1 MEFLFY
7 TLFFLS
13 ALLLVLVIL
22 LQEGKGG
29 GLSDAFGG
37 AGAETFGVRSGGIN
51 RFTFGVFGVFV
62 LSAMALHWMASDP
75 LKGSVMQGVP
85 GVESPETLP
94 VGSGEAGGTGG
105 TGSPVPPPAGS

>member
-13 ALLLVLVIL
+13 SLLLVLVIL

-62 LSAMALHWMASDP
+62 LSAMALHWMAGDP

-85 GVESPETLP
+85 GVENPATMP
-94 VGSGEAGGTGG
+94 VDAGGTGGTGG
-105 TGSPVPPPAGS
+105 TGSPVPPPAGG